1 MTRLIDNLEKQSLVV
16 RSPGVSD
23 RRINIIHLT
32 ETGKNLENEAKPIV
46 QDIMKKALDGL
57 DEKDVEVGFVLLT
70 RVFNNL
76 KTALDD

>member
-1 MTRLIDNLEKQSLVV
+1 M
-16 RSPGVSD
+16 
-23 RRINIIHLT
+23 T